1 MAEEVHAFQTHAIDV
16 LQGIV
21 GREELPKGQ
30 SQGKESKLGFSS
42 GTESNS
48 SMKLPII
55 REETKIFA

>member
-30 SQGKESKLGFSS
+30 SQGKESQQMGFSS
-42 GTESNS
+42 GTQSQ
-48 SMKLPII
+48 IHQ
-55 REETKIFA
+55 